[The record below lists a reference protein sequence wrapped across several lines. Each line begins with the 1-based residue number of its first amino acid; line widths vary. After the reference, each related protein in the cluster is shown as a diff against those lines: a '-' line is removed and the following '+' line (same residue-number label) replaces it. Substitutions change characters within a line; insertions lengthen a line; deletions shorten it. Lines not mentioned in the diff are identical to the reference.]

1 MKGLCWIDCV
11 WSSNECTYCACDP
24 SVHLS
29 APSIGFVYIFVC
41 RKLSPHVNKS
51 WITGVC
57 SPYVVSLCD
66 FAYYVVG

>member
-1 MKGLCWIDCV
+1 MWVKGLCWIDCV

-29 APSIGFVYIFVC
+29 A
-41 RKLSPHVNKS
+41 
-51 WITGVC
+51 GVC
-57 SPYVVSLCD
+57 SPYVVWLCD